1 MAASGHERRYISN
14 SHFGDNT
21 NIYQGDVHLHI
32 PHKQARAEVKAV
44 CAIPYPR
51 NEDLVSR
58 PDLINKLDELLP
70 QTPGFYSAALWGLGG
85 SGKTQLALHYAY
97 QRCNGSEYCVFWV
110 HADSEATFTTDY
122 KTIGKKLGVSETL
135 DGSDLLDAVRSSIEA
150 QPQWVIILDN
160 ADDLKL
166 FGVVDS
172 NRTNESLYK
181 YIPQGSHG
189 TVLWTSRDKK
199 IEGTLVGS
207 TRGIMVPPMTRDEAT
222 SLLVAASGDA
232 SAVADTEI
240 DRLLEELQRLPLA
253 VSQAGAYLR
262 RTSMTIK
269 EYLELLM
276 QGSSR
281 WDLLKT
287 NDFDRHRRPEVS
299 NSVLETWKISTRR
312 IREESEL
319 SYRLLHIIAYV
330 DNQDIPYELI
340 MAASQYDVG
349 DKGKA
354 KQISDT
360 EVKQAITR
368 LVEFSFLDMRREEG
382 GLQSYEMHKLVQEA
396 VRYGLCTQGRMEM
409 AQGMITTTGQDN
421 TETGEAYYASMTLQ
435 IVDDMFPITE
445 KTSWATCDK
454 YMAHAIRVGEWAEV
468 SGKKVETVKLLDK
481 VSGFLYDRGRW
492 REKEPLDLRVLDLR
506 RETLGEMHPGTI
518 WSLASLAGTY
528 FEQGRYDEAERI
540 CTKALNLRQEVLGE
554 KHQHA
559 IWSMQLLAVIY
570 TEQGRYTEA
579 EGICKQALNIQC
591 EVLGENHADTMWTM
605 SYLSVVHIWQGQ
617 YSKAEGICKQI
628 LHFRR
633 KEFGDNHPDT
643 IKSIRDLVETYYGQ
657 GHYDKAEELQ
667 KQVLDLQ
674 REVMGDKHPYTTRSM
689 KDLGTTYFCQGRYHD
704 AERIYEQALVIQR
717 EVFGENHPFVLQT
730 MGCLA
735 RALSVLGQY
744 DKAEE
749 LQRSALELQRELL
762 GEKHPDTITSIRRLE
777 LIKGDRGR
785 KIKWKPGRGNLRGF
799 LHSRFRKSK
808 E

>member
-1 MAASGHERRYISN
+1 MKVCTSTSLKGHTGRYSGQAVIRKSKA
-14 SHFGDNT
+14 
-21 NIYQGDVHLHI
+21 HLS
-32 PHKQARAEVKAV
+32 ARLE
-44 CAIPYPR
+44 
-51 NEDLVSR
+51 
-58 PDLINKLDELLP
+58 
-70 QTPGFYSAALWGLGG
+70 ALW
-85 SGKTQLALHYAY
+85 
-97 QRCNGSEYCVFWV
+97 F
-110 HADSEATFTTDY
+110 
-122 KTIGKKLGVSETL
+122 
-135 DGSDLLDAVRSSIEA
+135 
-150 QPQWVIILDN
+150 
-160 ADDLKL
+160 
-166 FGVVDS
+166 
-172 NRTNESLYK
+172 
-181 YIPQGSHG
+181 
-189 TVLWTSRDKK
+189 
-199 IEGTLVGS
+199 
-207 TRGIMVPPMTRDEAT
+207 PPMTRDEAT

-667 KQVLDLQ
+667 KQVLDFRQGQYGEEHPQTLREMGSLAIIYCSQDRFAEAERILNRVLHLYQKLYGEKHPFTIKVMAELSKALGAQGQYDKAEGMQMQVLDLQ